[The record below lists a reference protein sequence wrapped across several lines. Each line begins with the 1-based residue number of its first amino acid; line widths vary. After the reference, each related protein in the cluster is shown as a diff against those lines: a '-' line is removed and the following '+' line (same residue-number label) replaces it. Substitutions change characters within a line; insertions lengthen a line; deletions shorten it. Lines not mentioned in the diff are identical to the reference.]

1 MKVVSLFDGISCLRV
16 ALGDREVEYHASEI
30 DPYAI
35 KVSHANYPDI
45 KRLGDVRKVE
55 MIEDVDLLCGGSP
68 CQDLSVAKNGRKGLE
83 GDKSSLFY
91 EYLRILHLLKP
102 KWFILENVNSMPKKD
117 RDIITKEM
125 GVEPIMIDASLVS
138 AQSRKRLFWT
148 NIPVVGLPT
157 DRKIVLKNILQPDA
171 DIDEKMFLKCE
182 IKPRE
187 KKQLKD
193 VEGKSMCL
201 SATCYKGSQNNGTT
215 LVKSGIVYVGAV
227 EGNIRKGMEGQEHLS
242 RSQFEGN
249 RVYSDEGKAKTV
261 TANGGGK
268 GGNSGLYKVGHIGN
282 SDGQGSRVYSTDGKS
297 VTLSAN
303 GGGGG
308 AKTGLYQIGHIGE
321 SNHQGNRV
329 YSDEGKSPTL
339 TKGSSVGGPVPI
351 KVVKSGRDVGRRLNA
366 DGHRADDD
374 KTIPIQRRIET
385 REDEKSG
392 TLTSVSKDTLVV
404 ANRIRKL
411 TPIECER
418 LQSLP
423 DDYTKIVSN
432 SQRYKCLGNAFN
444 VEVIKFILSFIPENG
459 L

>member
-1 MKVVSLFDGISCLRV
+1 MKVLSLFDGISCLRV
-16 ALGDREVEYHASEI
+16 ALGDREVEYLASEI

-35 KVSHANYPDI
+35 KVSKANYPDI
-45 KRLGDVRKVE
+45 KQLGDVKNISGLE
-55 MIEDVDLLCGGSP
+55 GIDLLCGGSP
-68 CQDLSVAKNGRKGLE
+68 CTDLSVAKNNRKGLE
-83 GDKSSLFY
+83 GEHSSLFY
-91 EYLRILHLLKP
+91 EYLRILRETKP

-117 RDIITKEM
+117 KDIITKEM

-157 DRKIVLKNILQPDA
+157 DRKIFLKDILQADA
-171 DIDEKMFLKCE
+171 DIDEKMFLKSE

-193 VEGKSMCL
+193 VGGKSMCL

-215 LVKSGIVYVGAV
+215 LVKTGIVYVGAV

-268 GGNSGLYKVGHIGN
+268 GGNSGLYQVSPYPIHIPTGSSKEVVRVGHEQRRKL
-282 SDGQGSRVYSTDGKS
+282 DE
-297 VTLSAN
+297 N
-303 GGGGG
+303 G
-308 AKTGLYQIGHIGE
+308 T
-321 SNHQGNRV
+321 R
-329 YSDEGKSPTL
+329 
-339 TKGSSVGGPVPI
+339 
-351 KVVKSGRDVGRRLNA
+351 A
-366 DGHRADDD
+366 DGSDVEA
-374 KTIPIQRRIET
+374 IRRIET
-385 REDEKSG
+385 RNDDKSG
-392 TLTSVSKDTLVV
+392 TLTTVLKDNHIVNTQESK
-404 ANRIRKL
+404 IRKL

-423 DDYTKIVSN
+423 DDYTKSVSN

-444 VEVIKFILSFIPENG
+444 VEVIKFILSFLP
-459 L
+459 

>member
-30 DPYAI
+30 DTHAL
-35 KVSHANYPDI
+35 KVSHANYPNI

-91 EYLRILHLLKP
+91 EYLRILRLIKP

-157 DRKIVLKNILQPDA
+157 DRKIFLKDILQPDA
-171 DIDEKMFLKCE
+171 DIDEKMFLKGE

-193 VEGKSMCL
+193 VGGKSMCL

-215 LVKSGIVYVGAV
+215 LVKSG
-227 EGNIRKGMEGQEHLS
+227 
-242 RSQFEGN
+242 
-249 RVYSDEGKAKTV
+249 
-261 TANGGGK
+261 
-268 GGNSGLYKVGHIGN
+268 
-282 SDGQGSRVYSTDGKS
+282 
-297 VTLSAN
+297 
-303 GGGGG
+303 
-308 AKTGLYQIGHIGE
+308 
-321 SNHQGNRV
+321 
-329 YSDEGKSPTL
+329 
-339 TKGSSVGGPVPI
+339 
-351 KVVKSGRDVGRRLNA
+351 RDIGRRLNA

-404 ANRIRKL
+404 ADRIRKL
-411 TPIECER
+411 TPVECER

-423 DDYTKIVSN
+423 DDYTKSVSN
-432 SQRYKCLGNAFN
+432 SQRYRCLGNAFN

>member
-1 MKVVSLFDGISCLRV
+1 MRV

-55 MIEDVDLLCGGSP
+55 MIEEVDLLCGGSP

-157 DRKIVLKNILQPDA
+157 DRKIVLKNILQLDA

-308 AKTGLYQIGHIGE
+308 AKTGLYQ
-321 SNHQGNRV
+321 
-329 YSDEGKSPTL
+329 
-339 TKGSSVGGPVPI
+339 
-351 KVVKSGRDVGRRLNA
+351 VKSGRDIGRRLNA

-404 ANRIRKL
+404 ADRIRKL

>member
-55 MIEDVDLLCGGSP
+55 MIEEVDLLCGGSP

-157 DRKIVLKNILQPDA
+157 DRKIVLKNILQLDA

-308 AKTGLYQIGHIGE
+308 AKTGLYQ
-321 SNHQGNRV
+321 
-329 YSDEGKSPTL
+329 
-339 TKGSSVGGPVPI
+339 
-351 KVVKSGRDVGRRLNA
+351 VKSGRDIGRRLNA

-404 ANRIRKL
+404 ADRIRKL

-444 VEVIKFILSFIPENG
+444 VEVIKFILSFIPKNG